1 MIFSTKKRSSSVL
14 KKISLL
20 QLSLFFIFSTF
31 SPKIF
36 AEEVTPRPDI
46 QLAMIGNTLVAI
58 DEIPLPE
65 FAMAAEELI
74 TKEALELEREILL
87 RKLAE
92 SQSETKEIPLVL
104 SKSIPQIEK
113 SKQTQ
118 LNPSLSALSHNT
130 FFDDLDQEIID
141 PFRSMDNLNNFFTRL
156 VDYLDYKVGLYGEYD
171 DNIFLTPSDKESDFK
186 TVLNQSIEIEYPLD
200 KFYFDL
206 LYAANLDFYG
216 QADETIDTQ
225 NVAVQ
230 LSYFPF
236 NHLSLGVSDQLIKV
250 GNSDIATSIG
260 DQTLSLGY
268 VTNNVRTELEYEL
281 WENGFFEI
289 FYNNEHVDF
298 SSGDVSIF
306 INRNTNILDVRL
318 KHRYNP
324 IFSNYMGYRLKDVV
338 FSEIGLK
345 NQESSIFFYG
355 LDYELPGLLT
365 FFGEVASESKSF
377 KNRAGGI
384 EIVPFGIIIP
394 FDERR
399 RQDNNVNYLVGV
411 ESNFSRFNNISLSF
425 NSRVL
430 ESSRPEFS
438 QYLAE
443 TFSVNSRNFIDSKT
457 IFFTSHFLEVQ
468 NFDSKDGF
476 GIFFLDGDAT
486 TKVYATG
493 VTLRRILNEWLYF
506 DIGYTYV
513 RRTTDFVGEGSNN
526 SRFRFGAHATF

>member
-1 MIFSTKKRSSSVL
+1 MIISM

-20 QLSLFFIFSTF
+20 QLGLFFIFSTL

-36 AEEVTPRPDI
+36 AEEVTLRPDI
-46 QLAMIGNTLVAI
+46 QLLMVGNTLVAI
-58 DEIPLPE
+58 DDFSLPE
-65 FAMAAEELI
+65 MDVTSEALI
-74 TKEALELEREILL
+74 TQQALELEREILL

-104 SKSIPQIEK
+104 SKSIPQLEK
-113 SKQTQ
+113 LKSTE
-118 LNPSLSALSHNT
+118 LSPSLSALSHNT
-130 FFDDLDQEIID
+130 FFDDFHQEILD
-141 PFRSMDNLNNFFTRL
+141 PFHSMDNLNNFFTRL

-186 TVLNQSIEIEYPLD
+186 TVLNQSIEIEYPMD

-225 NVAVQ
+225 TVGVQ

-236 NHLSLGVSDQLIKV
+236 NHLSVGVSDQLIKV

-268 VTNNVRTELEYEL
+268 VTNNVRAELEYEL

-298 SSGDVSIF
+298 SKDDVSVF

-318 KHRYNP
+318 KHRYSP
-324 IFSNYMGYRLKDVV
+324 IFSNYLGYRLKDVV

-355 LDYELPGLLT
+355 LDYTLPGLLT

-377 KNRAGGI
+377 KNRAGGV

-399 RQDNNVNYLVGV
+399 RQDNNVNYLVGI
-411 ESNFSRFNNISLSF
+411 ESNFSRFNNISLTY
-425 NSRVL
+425 NSRLL

-438 QYLAE
+438 QYLAK
-443 TFSVNSRNFIDSKT
+443 TLAVNSRRFIDSKT
-457 IFFTSHFLEVQ
+457 IFFSSLFLEVQ
-468 NFDSKDGF
+468 DFDSKDGF
-476 GIFFLDGDAT
+476 GVFFLDGDAT
-486 TKVYATG
+486 TKVYASG
-493 VTLRRILNEWLYF
+493 FTLRRILNEWLYF

-526 SRFRFGAHATF
+526 SRFRFGARATF